1 METKISEVLNK
12 TGMIESNIIK
22 KEENELG
29 EMLSLEEIIERRKE
43 LAKMKSVIFYEE
55 KKRQRINKIKS
66 KMYHKIRKKQE
77 KRALQK
83 ERDALRETDP
93 ELAKKLDEEDE
104 YKRAKE
110 RVTLKHSTQNK
121 WASRNM
127 KYAKNNQ
134 SIKEA
139 INEHLHASEELKKK
153 IESELEENSEYE
165 DEDLDDLEPEEKQ
178 KRINNKLKNETLNII
193 KEIDD
198 DNFEE
203 ESKHSSLYKY
213 F

>member
-121 WASRNM
+121 WANRNM

>member
-83 ERDALRETDP
+83 EREALRETDP

-121 WASRNM
+121 WANRNM